1 MNLKKIFIISIIFF
15 SLSTINGNAFFLKNK
30 NQLHSND
37 YIKNYL
43 YGSILHNENQHN
55 LAAKNLNK
63 TIKLN
68 GKHIEYDIK
77 YISSL
82 VVDGRLDEAAK
93 LIFDTDKIYSN
104 VFLFE
109 LIKSFYFIKHKKYN
123 SALIQLKKVKSNDPL
138 FLEFKNTLI
147 FWLEIE
153 NYNKDKI
160 DKIKNFRSRYLS
172 IGLINKFLS
181 SNYINNSQLY
191 NSYNNKVLNSDGLI
205 RYQIF
210 SAWNEKRLSN
220 DKKAFEILENAIFK
234 NDKNLLLKQ
243 TIIDFKKNNNQF
255 LSFFNPKN
263 FNDNIAEVLYLFS
276 NLYQQREDVDFSN
289 MLLSLSLELNDR
301 FVSNY
306 LIFFENKILE
316 NKKDN
321 FNYLLLSKLKNI
333 GSEFSWY
340 INYQI
345 SIHNKKQSV
354 KFLENS
360 INKND
365 LFIKNKFFDLA
376 NFYRIKK
383 DYRRSLEYY
392 KKIENLNA
400 DLDWTFYYFK
410 GICYERLELWDM
422 SDKNLKKSIS
432 LSPKEY
438 SVINY
443 LAYSWLERKV
453 NIDQATKMLE
463 DAVKLSRWELGYII
477 DSLGWAY
484 FLQKDFDKAERLLKI
499 AYEKT
504 PSESEVYDHYGDV
517 LWVQKKFLQARYVW
531 HNALSL
537 ESINPEREKSI
548 KYKIINGLKN

>member
-153 NYNKDKI
+153 NYDKDKI

-191 NSYNNKVLNSDGLI
+191 NSYNNKILNSDGLI

-220 DKKAFEILENAIFK
+220 DKKAFEILENAISK

-263 FNDNIAEVLYLFS
+263 FNDNIAEVFYLFS

-345 SIHNKKQSV
+345 SIHNKEQSV

>member
-153 NYNKDKI
+153 NYDKDKI

-191 NSYNNKVLNSDGLI
+191 NSYNNKVLNSGGLI

-220 DKKAFEILENAIFK
+220 DKKAFEILENAISK

-263 FNDNIAEVLYLFS
+263 FNDNIAEVFYLFS

-345 SIHNKKQSV
+345 SIHNKEQSV

>member
-153 NYNKDKI
+153 NYDKDKI

-205 RYQIF
+205 RYQVF

-220 DKKAFEILENAIFK
+220 DKKAFEILENAISK

-263 FNDNIAEVLYLFS
+263 FNDNIAEVFYLFS

-345 SIHNKKQSV
+345 SIHNKEQSV

-484 FLQKDFDKAERLLKI
+484 FLQKDFDIAEKLLKI

>member
-153 NYNKDKI
+153 NYDIDKI

-191 NSYNNKVLNSDGLI
+191 NSYNNQVLNSDGLI

-220 DKKAFEILENAIFK
+220 DKKAFEILENAISK

-263 FNDNIAEVLYLFS
+263 FNDNIAEVFYLFS

-345 SIHNKKQSV
+345 SIHNKEQSV

-392 KKIENLNA
+392 KKIENLNT

>member
-153 NYNKDKI
+153 NYDKDKI

-220 DKKAFEILENAIFK
+220 DKKAFEILENAISK

-263 FNDNIAEVLYLFS
+263 FNDNIAEVFYLFS

-345 SIHNKKQSV
+345 SIHNKEQSV

>member
-123 SALIQLKKVKSNDPL
+123 SALIHLKKVKSNDPL

-220 DKKAFEILENAIFK
+220 DKKAFEILENAISK

-263 FNDNIAEVLYLFS
+263 FNDNIAEVFYLFS

-392 KKIENLNA
+392 NKIENLNT

-410 GICYERLELWDM
+410 GICYERLELWNL
-422 SDKNLKKSIS
+422 SEKNLKKSIS
-432 LSPKEY
+432 LSPKQY

>member
-263 FNDNIAEVLYLFS
+263 FNDNIAEVFYLFS

-345 SIHNKKQSV
+345 SIHNKEQSV
-354 KFLENS
+354 KFLEKS

-392 KKIENLNA
+392 NKIENLNT

-410 GICYERLELWDM
+410 GICYERLELWDL
-422 SDKNLKKSIS
+422 SEKNLKKSIS
-432 LSPKEY
+432 LSPKQY

>member
-82 VVDGRLDEAAK
+82 VVDRRLDEAAK

-153 NYNKDKI
+153 NYDKDKI

-220 DKKAFEILENAIFK
+220 DKKAFEILENAISK

-263 FNDNIAEVLYLFS
+263 FNDNIAEVFYLFS

-345 SIHNKKQSV
+345 SIHNKEQSV

-410 GICYERLELWDM
+410 GICYERLELWNL
-422 SDKNLKKSIS
+422 SEKNLKKSIS
-432 LSPKEY
+432 LSPKQY

>member
-153 NYNKDKI
+153 NYDKDKI

-220 DKKAFEILENAIFK
+220 DKKAFEILENAISK

-392 KKIENLNA
+392 NKIENLNT

-410 GICYERLELWDM
+410 GICYERLELWNL
-422 SDKNLKKSIS
+422 SEKNLKKSIS
-432 LSPKEY
+432 LSPKQY

>member
-153 NYNKDKI
+153 NYDKDKI

-191 NSYNNKVLNSDGLI
+191 NSYNNKVLNLDGLI
-205 RYQIF
+205 RYQVF

-220 DKKAFEILENAIFK
+220 DKKAFEILENAISK

-263 FNDNIAEVLYLFS
+263 FNDNIAEVFYLFS

-345 SIHNKKQSV
+345 SIHNKEQSV

-484 FLQKDFDKAERLLKI
+484 FLQKDFDKAEKLLKI

>member
-1 MNLKKIFIISIIFF
+1 MNLKKNFIISIIFF

-82 VVDGRLDEAAK
+82 VVDRRLDEAAK

-104 VFLFE
+104 VFLFD

-123 SALIQLKKVKSNDPL
+123 SALIHLKKVKSNDPL

-220 DKKAFEILENAIFK
+220 DKKAFEILENAISK

-263 FNDNIAEVLYLFS
+263 FNDNIAEVFYLFS

-383 DYRRSLEYY
+383 DYRRSLKYY
-392 KKIENLNA
+392 KEIENLNT

-410 GICYERLELWDM
+410 GICYERLELWDL
-422 SDKNLKKSIS
+422 SEKNLKKSIS
-432 LSPKEY
+432 LSPKQY

>member
-153 NYNKDKI
+153 NYDKDKI

-220 DKKAFEILENAIFK
+220 DKKAFEILENAISK
-234 NDKNLLLKQ
+234 NDQNLLLKQ
-243 TIIDFKKNNNQF
+243 TIVDFKKNNNQF

-263 FNDNIAEVLYLFS
+263 FNDNIAEVFYLFS

-345 SIHNKKQSV
+345 SIHNKEQSV

-484 FLQKDFDKAERLLKI
+484 FLQKDFDKAEKLLKI

>member
-153 NYNKDKI
+153 NYDKDKI

-263 FNDNIAEVLYLFS
+263 FNDNIAEVFYLFS

>member
-1 MNLKKIFIISIIFF
+1 MNLKKNFIISIIFF

-153 NYNKDKI
+153 NYDKDKI

-191 NSYNNKVLNSDGLI
+191 NSYNNKVLNSGGLI

-263 FNDNIAEVLYLFS
+263 FNDNIAEVFYLFS

>member
-153 NYNKDKI
+153 NYDKDKI

-191 NSYNNKVLNSDGLI
+191 NSYNNQVLNSDGLI

-220 DKKAFEILENAIFK
+220 DKKAFEILENAISK

-263 FNDNIAEVLYLFS
+263 FNDNIAEVFYLFS

-345 SIHNKKQSV
+345 SIHNKEQSV

-484 FLQKDFDKAERLLKI
+484 FLQKDFDIAEKLLKI

>member
-123 SALIQLKKVKSNDPL
+123 SALIHLKKVKSNDPL

-153 NYNKDKI
+153 NYDKDKI

-263 FNDNIAEVLYLFS
+263 FNDNIAEVFYLFS

-345 SIHNKKQSV
+345 SIHNKEQSV

-376 NFYRIKK
+376 NFYRIRK
-383 DYRRSLEYY
+383 DYRRSLKYY
-392 KKIENLNA
+392 KEIENLNT

-410 GICYERLELWDM
+410 GICYERLELWNL
-422 SDKNLKKSIS
+422 SEKNLKKSIS
-432 LSPKEY
+432 LSPKQY

>member
-1 MNLKKIFIISIIFF
+1 MNLKKNFIISIIFF

-82 VVDGRLDEAAK
+82 VVDRRLDEAAK

-220 DKKAFEILENAIFK
+220 DKKAFEILENAISK

-263 FNDNIAEVLYLFS
+263 FNDNIAEVFYLFS

-345 SIHNKKQSV
+345 SIHNKEQSV

>member
-220 DKKAFEILENAIFK
+220 DKKAFEILENAISK

>member
-153 NYNKDKI
+153 NYDKDKI

-205 RYQIF
+205 RYQVF

-220 DKKAFEILENAIFK
+220 DKKAFEILENAISK

-263 FNDNIAEVLYLFS
+263 FNDNIAEVFYLFS

-345 SIHNKKQSV
+345 SIHNKEQSV

-484 FLQKDFDKAERLLKI
+484 FLQKDFDKAEKLLKI

>member
-153 NYNKDKI
+153 NYDKDKI

-205 RYQIF
+205 RYQVF

-220 DKKAFEILENAIFK
+220 DKKAFEILENAISK

-263 FNDNIAEVLYLFS
+263 FNDNIAEVFYLFS

-333 GSEFSWY
+333 GTEFSWY

-345 SIHNKKQSV
+345 SIHNKEQSV

-484 FLQKDFDKAERLLKI
+484 FLQKDFDKAEKLLKI

>member
-153 NYNKDKI
+153 NYDKDKI

-191 NSYNNKVLNSDGLI
+191 NSYNNQVLNSDGLI

-220 DKKAFEILENAIFK
+220 DKKAFEILENAISK

-263 FNDNIAEVLYLFS
+263 FNDNIAEVFYLFS

-333 GSEFSWY
+333 VSEFSWY

-345 SIHNKKQSV
+345 SIHNKEQSV

-484 FLQKDFDKAERLLKI
+484 FLQKDFDKAEKLLKI